1 MKLFDWNKRCIKP
14 LFLIA
19 LLATMVWTVTG
30 CADFG
35 QFPAPASPAE
45 NPEPEKVTATTLI
58 ITKDRAILAVHEHL
72 LSLAES
78 YEAKLYLAEF
88 YTVSDNWSAQ
98 SEVFKDGSGTW
109 YIVVDM
115 TDRETW
121 EWRAD
126 WQQASWFVFKD
137 GKVIPSNRLQ
147 ANALRIESDLQ
158 RLSPKPEKQA
168 DL

>member
-1 MKLFDWNKRCIKP
+1 MKLFNWNKRYIKP
-14 LFLIA
+14 VLLIA
-19 LLATMVWTVTG
+19 LLATMVLTVTG
-30 CADFG
+30 CEDFG
-35 QFPAPASPAE
+35 QFPAATSPAE
-45 NPEPEKVTATTLI
+45 KPQPENVTPTTMV

-121 EWRAD
+121 EWRSD

-147 ANALRIESDLQ
+147 ANALRIEADLQ
-158 RLSPKPEKQA
+158 KLSPRPEKQA